1 LPELI
6 LASTS
11 PYREKVL
18 RRLSLPFRAI
28 APDVEESVW
37 KEAIAAPDELAVAL
51 AQAKA
56 RCVAQQVPEAV
67 VIGSDQ
73 VAALGSELLH
83 KPGSREATIQQLEQL
98 SGKTHD
104 LITAVCVSYG
114 AEERI
119 LLARTSL
126 TMRRLS
132 REDIEVY
139 VDLDRAFDCAG
150 GYKFEEHGISLFD
163 EVRCTDATAIE
174 GLPLISVARALR
186 EFGFHFPQ
194 RDAT

>member
-1 LPELI
+1 MPELI

-11 PYREKVL
+11 PYRRKL
-18 RRLSLPFRAI
+18 IRRLAVPFRDIPPAV
-28 APDVEESVW
+28 DETTW

-56 RCVAQQVPEAV
+56 RCVAQQEPEAV

-73 VAALGSELLH
+73 VAALGSELLN
-83 KPGSREATIQQLEQL
+83 KPGSREDNIRQLERL

-104 LITAVCVSYG
+104 LITAVCVLHG

-119 LLARTSL
+119 LLDRTSL
-126 TMRRLS
+126 SMRRLS
-132 REDIEVY
+132 REEIEVY

-150 GYKFEEHGISLFD
+150 GYKFEEHGISLFE

-174 GLPLISVARALR
+174 GLPLMSLARTLR
-186 EFGFHFPQ
+186 EFGVRFPQ